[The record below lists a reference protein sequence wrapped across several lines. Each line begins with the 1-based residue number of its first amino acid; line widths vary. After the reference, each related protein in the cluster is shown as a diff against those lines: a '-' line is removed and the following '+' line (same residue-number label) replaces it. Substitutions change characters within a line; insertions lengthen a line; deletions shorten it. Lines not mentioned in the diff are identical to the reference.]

1 MTELKTDFSD
11 QEELIKTWKE
21 ASEAEKAA
29 KKQIAI
35 CKKACLVVD
44 VELDT
49 PVYGDIGVKESKRTT
64 RKVKLADIQEDF
76 TDDDLAL
83 FTKVEIG
90 KLEKFMNEALE
101 NGDRDQE
108 EYDMIMDKVEEDKT
122 TTFYQLT
129 DFSE

>member
-1 MTELKTDFSD
+1 MTELQTEFAD
-11 QEELIKTWKE
+11 QEDLIKAWKQ
-21 ASEAEKAA
+21 ASEAEKMA
-29 KKQIAI
+29 KKQIDI
-35 CKKACLVVD
+35 CKKSCLVVD
-44 VELDT
+44 VELNT
-49 PVYGDIGVKESKRTT
+49 PIYGEIGVKESTRTT
-64 RKVKLADIQEDF
+64 RKVKLADIRDDF

-101 NGDRDQE
+101 NGDRDE
-108 EYDMIMDKVEEDKT
+108 DEYNMIMDRVENDKT